1 VVLLAVSVFACR
13 AAGAQEA
20 AKGATAGAAPTGE
33 PLWEVG
39 VFGVA
44 GRLPHYRGSDEYQVY
59 VLPLP
64 FLIYRGEVVEADR
77 DGARSIFW
85 KRSWGELDFSFYG
98 NPPVVNDDA
107 REGMPDLDPL
117 VEAGPAWRLYLH
129 RGQPTPDIYLLAA
142 VRGVVSISMNDL
154 RPSYEGLRGVLGL
167 YLKDYQLSRES
178 PWKFGGS
185 VGMDVADD
193 TYNSY
198 FYDVSDE
205 QARPGRAAY
214 RSSSGYGGFCLSGY
228 VVRKLTR
235 ALSWSVYARWDNI
248 NGAVYADSPLVRENN
263 NVVLGTALAWTLA
276 ESSARAHKNW

>member
-1 VVLLAVSVFACR
+1 MILFTISVFVCGG
-13 AAGAQEA
+13 AGAQETDE
-20 AKGATAGAAPTGE
+20 GTMTTDAPADE

-85 KRSWGELDFSFYG
+85 KRSWGELDLSFFG
-98 NPPVVNDDA
+98 NPPVINDDV

-129 RGQPTPDIYLLAA
+129 RGHPAPDIYLLAA
-142 VRGVVSISMNDL
+142 VRGVVSISMSDL
-154 RPSYEGLRGVLGL
+154 GPSYEGLRGVLGL
-167 YLKDYQLSRES
+167 YLKDYQLRRES

-185 VGMDVADD
+185 LGLDVADD
-193 TYNSY
+193 NYNSY
-198 FYDVSDE
+198 FYNVSDE
-205 QARPGRAAY
+205 QARPDRAAY
-214 RSSSGYGGFCLSGY
+214 RSSSGYGGFYLSGY
-228 VVRKLTR
+228 AVLKLTR
-235 ALSWSVYARWDNI
+235 MLSWSVYARWDNI
-248 NGAVYADSPLVRENN
+248 NGAVYADSPMVRENN
-263 NVVLGTALAWTLA
+263 NVVLGTAMAWTLA
-276 ESSARAHKNW
+276 ESGARAHKKW